1 MIDQSRKG
9 WSKRGAPRR
18 TQPPYI
24 SIDQRRRVGVL
35 VIVVLTN

>member
-1 MIDQSRKG
+1 MVDESRESWRKG
-9 WSKRGAPRR
+9 RAPRR

-35 VIVVLTN
+35 IIVVLTN